1 MMKVDERIVI
11 DVAPEVV
18 FAYVTDPAKMAEWLP
33 SMVETRNIVGTGEG
47 QQYEWTYKM
56 VGILFRGQT
65 VVVEHVPNRLA
76 VLQTIGAADSTWTF
90 DVEPTDGGTT
100 LRLTIEYEVPVPVLG
115 KLAERI
121 ISKRDARTIRLG
133 LANAKDTLEG

>member
-90 DVEPTDGGTT
+90 DVEPTDGGTR